1 MKNLNP
7 IYTIS
12 IKYGSIASI
21 LSIILFLILY
31 YSGQNPLLIPAFLD
45 FRILLFP
52 IFLVFGI
59 RDYKEN
65 NNNGFLHFWQGFSI
79 GLLVVLIIA
88 FIMSVF
94 IVIFGV
100 WIEPDFVQKY
110 IQTSIEQINLAKE
123 KISTAI
129 GEEKLTKV
137 LEILPSTTL
146 FDLALDYFLKSLPYG
161 LFLTI
166 IISLILRKKPNF

>member
-1 MKNLNP
+1 MNP
-7 IYTIS
+7 IHSIS
-12 IKYGSIASI
+12 IKYGSIASF

-52 IFLVFGI
+52 IFLVFSI
-59 RDYKEN
+59 RDFKEN
-65 NNNGFLHFWQGFSI
+65 HNNGFLHFWQGFSI
-79 GLLVVLIIA
+79 GLLAVLIIA
-88 FIMSVF
+88 FIMSLF
-94 IVIFGV
+94 IVVFGA

-110 IQTSIEQINLAKE
+110 IQASIEQINLAKE
-123 KISTAI
+123 KISNAI

-146 FDLALDYFLKSLPYG
+146 YDLALDYFLKSLLYG
-161 LFLTI
+161 LIYPI
-166 IISLILRKKPNF
+166 IISLILRKKST

>member
-7 IYTIS
+7 IYSIS
-12 IKYGSIASI
+12 IRYGGIAAI
-21 LSIILFLILY
+21 LSIILFLILF
-31 YSGQNPLLIPAFLD
+31 YSGQNPLLIPPFLD

-52 IFLVFGI
+52 IFLVYSI

-65 NNNGFLHFWQGFSI
+65 YNGGFLHFWQGFSI
-79 GLLVVLIIA
+79 GMLVILIIA
-88 FIMSVF
+88 IIMALFIL
-94 IVIFGV
+94 IFGS
-100 WIEPDFVQKY
+100 WIEPDFVSNFIK
-110 IQTSIEQINLAKE
+110 TSIDQIKSAKE
-123 KISTAI
+123 NISSAI
-129 GEEKLTKV
+129 GEKELTTV

-166 IISLILRKKPNF
+166 IISLILRKKSNF

>member
-1 MKNLNP
+1 MKKLDP
-7 IYTIS
+7 IYSIP
-12 IKYGSIASI
+12 IKYGGMAFV

-52 IFLVFGI
+52 IFLVFSL
-59 RDYKEN
+59 RDFKEN
-65 NNNGFLHFWQGFSI
+65 HNGGFLHFWQGFSI
-79 GLLVVLIIA
+79 GLMVILIIA
-88 FIMSVF
+88 ILMSLFILILGS
-94 IVIFGV
+94 
-100 WIEPDFVQKY
+100 WIETDFVSNF
-110 IQTSIEQINLAKE
+110 IQSSIDQINSAKE
-123 KISTAI
+123 KITSAI
-129 GEEKLTKV
+129 GEEELTKV
-137 LEILPSTTL
+137 LEILPSTSL

>member
-1 MKNLNP
+1 LKNLNP
-7 IYTIS
+7 IYRIS
-12 IKYGSIASI
+12 LKYGGIAAT

-52 IFLVFGI
+52 IFLVFSI
-59 RDYKEN
+59 RDFKEN
-65 NNNGFLHFWQGFSI
+65 HNKGFLHFWQGFSVGI
-79 GLLVVLIIA
+79 LVICIIA
-88 FIMSVF
+88 IIMSLFILVF
-94 IVIFGV
+94 GS
-100 WIEPDFVQKY
+100 WTDPDFVENF
-110 IQTSIEQINLAKE
+110 IQSSIDQIESVKG
-123 KISTAI
+123 KITAAI
-129 GEEKLTKV
+129 GEKELTKV